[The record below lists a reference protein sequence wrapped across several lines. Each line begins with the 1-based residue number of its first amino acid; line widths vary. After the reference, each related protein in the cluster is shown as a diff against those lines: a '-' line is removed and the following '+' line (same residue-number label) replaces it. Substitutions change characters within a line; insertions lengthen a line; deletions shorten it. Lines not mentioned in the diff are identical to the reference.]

1 MILFLTALLLIFGLT
16 MQNSVESGKLSQ
28 RVQQALQK
36 AAEKAGIDAVI
47 LHVSNHTFR
56 KYDHTAEFLLLGIAA
71 ALLFRR
77 GKDAFLKALLLCMV
91 ISLAD
96 QTLKL
101 LVPGREFDWTDYPYD
116 AVGYFVGTGVSAILR
131 KIIAGKAGKILN
143 LTVSKRKNA
152 AGRDYNAV

>member
-1 MILFLTALLLIFGLT
+1 MILFLAALLLIFGLT
-16 MQNSVESGKLSQ
+16 MQNSVESGELSQ

-36 AAEKAGIDAVI
+36 AAEKAENDAGF

-56 KYDHTAEFLLLGIAA
+56 KYAHTAEFLLLGISAT
-71 ALLFRR
+71 LLFARE
-77 GKDAFLKALLLCMV
+77 KHTFLKALLLCMV

-101 LVPGREFDWTDYPYD
+101 LVPGREFDWTDFPYD

-131 KIIAGKAGKILN
+131 KIIAGK
-143 LTVSKRKNA
+143 
-152 AGRDYNAV
+152 RDKY